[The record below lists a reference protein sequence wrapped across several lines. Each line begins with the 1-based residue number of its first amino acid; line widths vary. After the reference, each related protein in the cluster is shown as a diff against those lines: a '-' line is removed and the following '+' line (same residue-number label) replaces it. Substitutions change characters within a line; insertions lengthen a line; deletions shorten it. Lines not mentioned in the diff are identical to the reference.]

1 LVNKF
6 YVINIYVLLTQ
17 IELIFDNFRVDIFS
31 ASWGPNDD
39 GKTVEGPGRM
49 ALTALINGV
58 TKVSKIF
65 IVLSMI
71 LM

>member
-1 LVNKF
+1 MFLF
-6 YVINIYVLLTQ
+6 ST
-17 IELIFDNFRVDIFS
+17 RVDIFS

-58 TKVSKIF
+58 TKVYGKYISINVELTPP
-65 IVLSMI
+65 VLGNS
-71 LM
+71 